1 MLRGWRKKE
10 ITRITK
16 GYLKWFLRQQAF
28 VFMTPPRRRINIMSR
43 CSNMYLM
50 FHYPVIFER
59 TDYVTR
65 LSFLRLLGIR
75 CLTWIEP
82 KTHY

>member
-1 MLRGWRKKE
+1 
-10 ITRITK
+10 
-16 GYLKWFLRQQAF
+16 
-28 VFMTPPRRRINIMSR
+28 MSR